1 MRSMNAPRPEG
12 GEPTR
17 VVLITAPDQESAERI
32 ARALVERRI
41 CACCN
46 LVGGVH
52 SIFRW
57 QGEVQSQAEILII
70 AKTTR
75 DRRDQLERALAE
87 LHPYDVPECV
97 VIRPSHVA
105 APYSDWLQ
113 AQCAATDSD

>member
-1 MRSMNAPRPEG
+1 MNAPRPED
-12 GEPTR
+12 GEPAR
-17 VVLITAPDQESAERI
+17 VVLITAPDREGAEKL

-46 LVGGVH
+46 LVGGVK

-75 DRRDQLERALAE
+75 GRQDQLERALAE
-87 LHPYDVPECV
+87 LHPYEVPECV
-97 VIRPSHVA
+97 VIQPSYV
-105 APYSDWLQ
+105 PPGYSDWLE